1 MTTALT
7 EIAEQELFIVE
18 ELRAKEFNRLDLV
31 AMKAKTA
38 LDIEI
43 TDKLSYKIVHD
54 AQIELRDNR
63 TRITKGRLLFTE
75 WLTKQTKDAI
85 QCEKD
90 LIARIQPTEEA
101 LKAKKEAYD
110 KEQDR
115 IKKEKEE
122 AELLVLQER
131 LEELQKYGVI
141 QDIWTVKAMSDE
153 GFRMM
158 ADQWKKKWEE
168 KEAIRIAEEE
178 KKRLEEEAETARIKK
193 EQDDLAEQV
202 RLQQAEN
209 ARIAEE
215 NRKESERIRIENEKI
230 AESNRKQ
237 AEENARNAQA
247 IVDKENEMK
256 RQDELKQAQES
267 ARLQAIEDEKA
278 RVESERV
285 AKEQKEKEDAELL
298 LKNTAFNTWLSN
310 NWMTHENRTEFEVRY
325 ENGTPTLWK
334 KISTFA

>member
-122 AELLVLQER
+122 AERKVLQER

-141 QDIWTVKAMSDE
+141 QDIGTVGQMSDE
-153 GFRMM
+153 WFRMM
-158 ADQWKKKWEE
+158 ADQWKTKWEE
-168 KEAIRIAEEE
+168 KEALRIQQEAEAE
-178 KKRLEEEAETARIKK
+178 KKRQDEADAIQKQK
-193 EQDDLAEQV
+193 EM
-202 RLQQAEN
+202 
-209 ARIAEE
+209 
-215 NRKESERIRIENEKI
+215 NEKI
-230 AESNRKQ
+230 AEENRKQ

-247 IVDKENEMK
+247 IVDKENELK
-256 RQDELKQAQES
+256 RQEELKTMQES
-267 ARLQAIEDEKA
+267 ARLKGIEDEKA
-278 RVESERV
+278 RIESEKV

>member
-7 EIAEQELFIVE
+7 EIAEQELFMVE

-31 AMKAKTA
+31 AMKWKSL

-43 TDKLSYKIVHD
+43 VDKASYKLVHD
-54 AQIELRDNR
+54 GQIELRDNR

-75 WLTKQTKDAI
+75 SLTKQTKDAI
-85 QCEKD
+85 QYEKD

-101 LKAKKEAYD
+101 LKAKKDAYD

-122 AELLVLQER
+122 ADRKVLQER

-141 QDIWTVKAMSDE
+141 QDIGIVGQMSDE
-153 GFRMM
+153 RFRMM
-158 ADQWKKKWEE
+158 ADQWKTKWEE
-168 KEAIRIAEEE
+168 KETVRIQQEAEAE
-178 KKRLEEEAETARIKK
+178 KKRQEEADAIQKQKEENDRVAAENQRIA
-193 EQDDLAEQV
+193 D
-202 RLQQAEN
+202 EN
-209 ARIAEE
+209 ARKA
-215 NRKESERIRIENEKI
+215 KEI
-230 AESNRKQ
+230 Q
-237 AEENARNAQA
+237 
-247 IVDKENEMK
+247 DKENEVK
-256 RQDELKQAQES
+256 RQEELKNIAEQ
-267 ARLQAIEDEKA
+267 ARLKGIDDEKA

-285 AKEQKEKEDAELL
+285 AKEQKDKEDAELL

-334 KISTFA
+334 KISTYNP